1 MLPPLADYA
10 RGRAR
15 QLALPLSTFLGVLLW
30 NFSFHPRRMKPEP
43 AAAAF
48 ARVTVPCSIRPS
60 VWGISTAH
68 IRKSGLN
75 PNSLIEA
82 LVAEDRAGAQNGLWI
97 KARIG

>member
-1 MLPPLADYA
+1 MLPALADYA
-10 RGRAR
+10 RVRAG
-15 QLALPLSTFLGVLLW
+15 QLALPLSTYFGILLW

-43 AAAAF
+43 AAATF
-48 ARVTVPCSIRPS
+48 ARVPVPCSIRPS
-60 VWGISTAH
+60 VWGISAEH

-82 LVAEDRAGAQNGLWI
+82 LVAEDRAASQAGLWI